1 MDVDFILMD
10 QHLETPR
17 APSGAGKLVL
27 SRLKPGQS
35 HIGAPGPSLK
45 LVVQGEEYYEIDG
58 RKVKVQAG
66 QFLYVDRGEAL
77 LATNRCETIGMC
89 LLLPPPIEP
98 LHGGADGLDPVLGR
112 ALVLS
117 TRTSNLGRALFAF
130 ATSIARD
137 PQIGR
142 RLAGPLVS
150 EVARAVRE
158 PLDESRAAI
167 AALGPAK
174 LTTRRELYRRL
185 ERARDFLHSEDQRSV
200 ALGELASMAGLSQF
214 HLARYFKLAFGKS
227 PIAYHRE
234 LRLQRAAE
242 LIAAGGRTLAEVA
255 EEAGYSDGAAL
266 SHAFR
271 RQYGEAPQRWQQL
284 ARAS

>member
-1 MDVDFILMD
+1 MDVDFILME
-10 QHLETPR
+10 QHLEAPR
-17 APSGAGKLVL
+17 APSAAGKLVL
-27 SRLKPGQS
+27 SRLKAGQS
-35 HIGAPGPSLK
+35 QIGAPGPSLK
-45 LVVQGEEYYEIDG
+45 LVIQGEEFYEVDG
-58 RKVKVQAG
+58 RKVKVEAG
-66 QFLYVDRGEAL
+66 QFLYVDRGDTLVAH
-77 LATNRCETIGMC
+77 NRSESIGMC
-89 LLLPPPIEP
+89 LLLPPEAEP
-98 LHGGADGLDPVLGR
+98 LHGGGEGLDPVLGR

-117 TRTSNLGRALFAF
+117 TRTSSLGRTLFAF
-130 ATSIARD
+130 AEGIARD
-137 PQIGR
+137 PDMGR
-142 RLAGPLVS
+142 RIARPLVA

-158 PLDESRAAI
+158 PLAESRAAI
-167 AALGPAK
+167 ASLGPAK

-185 ERARDFLHSEDQRSV
+185 ERARDFLHAEDRRSV
-200 ALGELASMAGLSQF
+200 ALGELAGIAGLSQF